1 MAVLLRRAAVAC
13 LVFQLMVSVG
23 AQPAVSAGLATEL
36 TLASAIEMALARN
49 PDLIASRY
57 ELTAAGGRITQAG
70 LRINPQLDVQFQN
83 FAGSGELKGV
93 DALETALSLSQVLE
107 LGDKRRLRVGVAEAD
122 RDLIAIEQRARQL
135 DVLADVARRFIE
147 VVAAQERVRFAQ
159 AAMALARQTLQAITQ
174 RVETAVAPVAEQT
187 RARIAVTRAGIEEQ
201 QAGSELRAAR
211 YALAALWADAEPA
224 FTAASAHLFRFD
236 SRQTFESFFERL
248 ERTPDFLVFASETRL
263 REAELRLARAQA
275 RPNIAV
281 ALGIRR
287 EEVTNDTALS
297 AGFTR
302 PLAIRDR
309 NQGAIFEARARVAQ
323 TEAERQAALTRARAS
338 LFSVYQEM
346 TASQARAEALRGEA
360 VPQAETALSQTQAGY
375 NAGRFSFLELAT
387 AQQELLELQEAAIDA
402 AAEYHVMRA
411 ELERLTSEPL
421 SNTELEATL
430 P

>member
-1 MAVLLRRAAVAC
+1 MVSSLLRAALAC
-13 LVFQLMVSVG
+13 IALQLAASVV
-23 AQPAVSAGLATEL
+23 AQPPDSPAGAEL
-36 TLASAIEMALARN
+36 TLASAVEMALARN

-57 ELTAAGGRITQAG
+57 EMTAARGRITQAG
-70 LRINPQLDVQFQN
+70 LRINPELDVELEN
-83 FAGSGELKGV
+83 FAGSGDLNGI
-93 DALETALSLSQVLE
+93 DALETTLSLSQVIE

-135 DVLADVARRFIE
+135 DILAEVARRFID

-159 AAMALARQTLQAITQ
+159 AAMALARQTLEAITQ

-224 FTAASAHLFRFD
+224 FAVASADLFSFEPG
-236 SRQTFESFFERL
+236 QTFESFFERL
-248 ERTPDFLVFASETRL
+248 ERTPDFLIFASEARL

-287 EEVTNDTALS
+287 QEETDDIALV
-297 AGFTR
+297 AGFSK

-323 TEAERQAALTRARAS
+323 TEAEQQAALMRARAS

-346 TASQARAEALRGEA
+346 TASQARAETLRGEA

-402 AAEYHVMRA
+402 AAGYHVMRG

>member
-1 MAVLLRRAAVAC
+1 MVSSLLRAVVAC
-13 LVFQLMVSVG
+13 IALQLAANAA
-23 AQPAVSAGLATEL
+23 AQPRDGSAAAAEL

-57 ELTAAGGRITQAG
+57 EMTAARGRITQAG
-70 LRINPQLDVQFQN
+70 LRINPQLDVELEN
-83 FAGSGELKGV
+83 FAGGGDLNGIN
-93 DALETALSLSQVLE
+93 ALETTLSLSQVLE
-107 LGDKRRLRVGVAEAD
+107 LGDKRNLRVGVAEAD
-122 RDLIAIEQRARQL
+122 RDLVAIEQGAREL
-135 DVLADVARRFIE
+135 DMLAEVARRFID
-147 VVAAQERVRFAQ
+147 VVAAQERLRFAQ
-159 AAMALARQTLQAITQ
+159 AATALARQTFEAITQ
-174 RVETAVAPVAEQT
+174 RVEAALAPVAEQT

-211 YALAALWADAEPA
+211 YALAALWGDAEPV
-224 FTAASAHLFRFD
+224 FTTASADLFGFEAG
-236 SRQTFESFFERL
+236 QTFQSFFARV
-248 ERTPDFLVFASETRL
+248 ERTPEFLIFASAARL
-263 REAELRLARAQA
+263 RDAELRLARAQA

-281 ALGIRR
+281 GLGIRR
-287 EEVTNDTALS
+287 LEQTNDTALV
-297 AGFTR
+297 AGFAM

-323 TEAERQAALTRARAS
+323 TEAERQAALTRVRAS
-338 LFSVYQEM
+338 LFSVYQQM
-346 TASQARAEALRGEA
+346 TASRARAETLRGEA

-402 AAEYHVMRA
+402 AAGYHVMRA

-421 SNTELEATL
+421 SNTELEAPL